1 MVEYTKYLR
10 NIKAWVHVIRPD
22 APNIFRFTKGQ
33 NCKQGNNCNVLL
45 EME

>member
-22 APNIFRFTKGQ
+22 EHNVFMIIRGQ
-33 NCKQGNNCNVLL
+33 NCQQGNKYNVLL